1 MPDLKFF
8 FYVSMIIIGSVM
20 LGYNVAVERNC
31 TSDQTIFQCLS
42 KETK

>member
-8 FYVSMIIIGSVM
+8 FYVSMVIIGSIM
-20 LGYNVAVERNC
+20 LGYNIAVDNKC
-31 TSDQTIFQCLS
+31 TSDHTIFQCLS